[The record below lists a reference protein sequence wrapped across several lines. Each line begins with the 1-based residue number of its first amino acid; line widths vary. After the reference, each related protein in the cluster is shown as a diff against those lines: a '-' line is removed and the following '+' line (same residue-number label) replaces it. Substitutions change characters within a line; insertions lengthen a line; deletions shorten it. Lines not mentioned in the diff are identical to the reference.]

1 MLTSA
6 LLQDFGMYQYV
17 GTGNVD
23 SDFVAEGGHNKN
35 QRVNVRKASS
45 IFPCRHGRCRRHLR
59 FGRAALVSR
68 GRAVGICYFPTCPTN
83 PFLRCRRLR
92 ASFLPQA
99 FAAFPGHG
107 SRRGASAQVFA
118 ESATLALI
126 IPQAMNPITT
136 DWVEP
141 IM

>member
-1 MLTSA
+1 
-6 LLQDFGMYQYV
+6 
-17 GTGNVD
+17 
-23 SDFVAEGGHNKN
+23 
-35 QRVNVRKASS
+35 VRKASS
-45 IFPCRHGRCRRHLR
+45 MFPCRQGRCRRHLR
-59 FGRAALVSR
+59 LGRAALVSH

-83 PFLRCRRLR
+83 PFLRCRRLQ

-141 IM
+141 IMAAMDHDS